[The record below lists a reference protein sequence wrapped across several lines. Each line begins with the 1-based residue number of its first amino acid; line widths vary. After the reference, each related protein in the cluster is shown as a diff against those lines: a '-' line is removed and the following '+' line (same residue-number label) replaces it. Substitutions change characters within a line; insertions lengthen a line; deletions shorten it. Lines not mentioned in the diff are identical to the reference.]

1 MSDLHSCS
9 SPCGTDVRGWFRTI
23 RLHQFH
29 IAPWE
34 DRMDLVRQMQ
44 DQRFARIGQRL
55 IYYEKPDLLS
65 DPTKEKIRNDFS
77 SYEEIFPDRPPLS
90 VML

>member
-1 MSDLHSCS
+1 M
-9 SPCGTDVRGWFRTI
+9 R
-23 RLHQFH
+23 QFH

-55 IYYEKPDLLS
+55 IYFEKPDLLS